1 MNVGYMS
8 ARYTTKGVNMLSN
21 NIKSFIILET
31 DDGFMVQ
38 NRSTGEY
45 LEDDQGNN
53 CFDVFSNANDLLEAQ
68 FYAE

>member
-1 MNVGYMS
+1 
-8 ARYTTKGVNMLSN
+8 MLSN